1 MQISLNLNISPYNLI
16 NPLISISFFFFSPK
30 NFLKHTQYECFY
42 FPMDLIQIWI
52 YIKIPNIY
60 FSSVLNKNN
69 SHVKIIINI
78 SFYARLKIETENEM
92 DQVRKKK
99 RSLIPRNLFD
109 PNLLYRTDRTNIVTR
124 NTRFAR
130 SVVDVVLLTRWLR
143 SKSAKH
149 ICNLSHS
156 RVPMRMGITECARN
170 KIRGDS

>member
-16 NPLISISFFFFSPK
+16 NPLISISFFFSPK

-92 DQVRKKK
+92 DQVRKKNAAWSHEIYSI
-99 RSLIPRNLFD
+99 RICCTVQIERASWRG
-109 PNLLYRTDRTNIVTR
+109 TR
-124 NTRFAR
+124 
-130 SVVDVVLLTRWLR
+130 VLQE
-143 SKSAKH
+143 A
-149 ICNLSHS
+149 
-156 RVPMRMGITECARN
+156 
-170 KIRGDS
+170 

>member
-16 NPLISISFFFFSPK
+16 NPLISISFFFFAK
-30 NFLKHTQYECFY
+30 KFFKTHTVRMFLF
-42 FPMDLIQIWI
+42 LIQIWI

-99 RSLIPRNLFD
+99 N
-109 PNLLYRTDRTNIVTR
+109 
-124 NTRFAR
+124 A
-130 SVVDVVLLTRWLR
+130 
-143 SKSAKH
+143 A
-149 ICNLSHS
+149 
-156 RVPMRMGITECARN
+156 
-170 KIRGDS
+170 